1 MPAAAKRIRD
11 KVYVF
16 SLRSGDEMSASSAPK
31 EVLVLRL
38 LLAVP
43 ILNLFLKE
51 ALYGAED
58 AKYWFIANLAMIWAV
73 SIYAFGYPAIILPAL
88 TLVPMA
94 FLWILDVCR

>member
-1 MPAAAKRIRD
+1 
-11 KVYVF
+11 
-16 SLRSGDEMSASSAPK
+16 MSASSAPK

-73 SIYAFGYPAIILPAL
+73 SIYAFGYPAIIVPAL
-88 TLVPMA
+88 TMVPMA